1 MSPHGH
7 EPFIKAQ
14 RKEILKAARASK
26 KAKFMD
32 DLIIAEAARI
42 RALRDQWLLNNN
54 KMNPNLKARLEKAKV
69 AEQRHQAQL
78 DKARKKAQE
87 KAQINDIRKLAIGNR
102 QICAF
107 KDILSDLVSI
117 PSSDPPKSRSSST
130 CSNSRKHSIRQQNE
144 CSKATT
150 KGKKIVCSQPP
161 SQQYEMAKNLGQR

>member
-1 MSPHGH
+1 
-7 EPFIKAQ
+7 
-14 RKEILKAARASK
+14 
-26 KAKFMD
+26 MD

-54 KMNPNLKARLEKAKV
+54 KMNPNLMARLEKAKV

-107 KDILSDLVSI
+107 
-117 PSSDPPKSRSSST
+117 
-130 CSNSRKHSIRQQNE
+130 
-144 CSKATT
+144 
-150 KGKKIVCSQPP
+150 
-161 SQQYEMAKNLGQR
+161 